1 MGAPSRTNVGGTSAI
16 RLANSRASPVSER
29 SLPLGESSDLDVVNG
44 EGHPRSQRVLLVS
57 GSAPGTAHVGEIL
70 LARALKCLSNV
81 DIVVASVL
89 TRVESE
95 SLSETQ
101 RQQVKVFESPPHPPV
116 VRARTRAARLFN
128 ALRRRARHRLALR
141 RLTNDLRA
149 FAESGNFD
157 MVWVILNAPTV
168 MEAAAR
174 AFTDGKRPLH
184 VQVWDDFNH
193 LAQVFRVDRIARRG
207 LARDFGRCLAHAS
220 SAAVICESMAERY
233 QRDYGVACV
242 VVRAGAPPPLP
253 EPHRTTNG
261 GEFRIGLSGSLY
273 AGSAW
278 RALLGALDLLE
289 WKVGGAKF
297 SLHIWSSY
305 ASLQSRQGARILFHG
320 WRQEHEVRAGLAEC
334 DALYLPQPFESHDV
348 HLSELS
354 FPTKLSLYV
363 GARKPLFIHA
373 PQSASV
379 AVFNRI
385 YDIGMHCGSDD
396 AVETAAC
403 LKAFAASLEDP
414 KRHIRQLQAVAAGVL
429 SEEQFEKGLR
439 ELLGTPV

>member
-1 MGAPSRTNVGGTSAI
+1 MGAPTERMTGGSPAI
-16 RLANSRASPVSER
+16 YLANSRASSVTER
-29 SLPLGESSDLDVVNG
+29 SLTLGDSSDLDVAIG
-44 EGHPRSQRVLLVS
+44 EPPPRPQRVLLVS

-89 TRVESE
+89 TRAESE

-116 VRARTRAARLFN
+116 VRARARAARLFN
-128 ALRRRARHRLALR
+128 ALRRRARHRHALHRLA
-141 RLTNDLRA
+141 NDLRA
-149 FAESGNFD
+149 FAEYGNFD
-157 MVWVILNAPTV
+157 KVWVILNAPTV
-168 MEAAAR
+168 VEAAAR
-174 AFTDGKRPLH
+174 AFTNGKRPLH

-193 LAQVFRVDRIARRG
+193 LAQVFRVDRIARSG

-233 QRDYGVACV
+233 QRDFGLASV
-242 VVRAGAPPPLP
+242 VVRAGAPSPLP
-253 EPHRTTNG
+253 EPHRPTDR

-278 RALLGALDLLE
+278 QALLGALDLMD
-289 WKVGGAKF
+289 WTVGSAKF
-297 SLHIWSSY
+297 SLHIWSSH
-305 ASLQSRQGARILFHG
+305 ASLESRHGARILFHG
-320 WRQEHEVRAGLAEC
+320 WRPEHEVRAGLAAC
-334 DALYLPQPFESHDV
+334 DALYLPQPFESHDAN
-348 HLSELS
+348 LSELS

-373 PQSASV
+373 PQNASV

-385 YDIGMHCGSDD
+385 YDIGMHCASDD

-414 KRHIRQLQAVAAGVL
+414 QRHTRQLQAVAAGVL
-429 SEEQFEKGLR
+429 SEEHFEKGLR
-439 ELLGTPV
+439 EMLGTPV